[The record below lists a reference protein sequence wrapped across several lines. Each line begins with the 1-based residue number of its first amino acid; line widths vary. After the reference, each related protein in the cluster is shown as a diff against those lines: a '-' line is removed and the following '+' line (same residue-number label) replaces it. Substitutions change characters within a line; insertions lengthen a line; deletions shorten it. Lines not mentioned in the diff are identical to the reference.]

1 MMISLLN
8 IVTKPLDLHFD
19 SSISARDEEMPQI
32 EVDNS
37 STEEIK
43 NSSENLK
50 QCHGFWNQV
59 QGPLPEPVTF
69 GSDKL
74 WQNLINW
81 RLFTRKNRSRIV
93 VM

>member
-8 IVTKPLDLHFD
+8 IVTKPLALHFD
-19 SSISARDEEMPQI
+19 ATVSARDEEKAST
-32 EVDNS
+32 VVGNS
-37 STEEIK
+37 STEELK
-43 NSSENLK
+43 DNRQNHK
-50 QCHGFWNQV
+50 QCHGFWDQV

-81 RLFTRKNRSRIV
+81 RSFTRKNRSRIV